1 MSEPEA
7 FYRQAIDLNRYSNH
21 VALNVMRAYN
31 DIVIDATRKLS
42 DIGTLN
48 PREAARLN
56 ALLAQTAESMQTWAG
71 DSSVYMVQELQGLAK
86 LEADFASG
94 QLKKVIKADL
104 ANGIQSVE
112 ITPDFARAVVMSD
125 PTDISAAVLS
135 PNLEQQVAGISPG
148 AGTLDAAK
156 GSALTFPNGKNLDT
170 SFRQLAESSAARFRK
185 TVQNGML
192 TGENMRDMV
201 KRLRG
206 ELRFADS
213 ANINGTIKKG
223 GEMTTLADAQIRSLI
238 RTSVTQMS
246 TNVDREFFAAN
257 RDVIDGYR
265 YRATLD
271 LKTTAICRSLDGKV
285 FKFGKGPEP
294 PQHFGCRSRIIFITK
309 AEAEGDTQQRGQRA
323 ALGGLVPVD
332 TSYGDWLKGRPAKE
346 QDKALGGAKK
356 GDIFR
361 RLIQK
366 GESGNAAIAKFVNN
380 DGAELT
386 LKDLERKYGAS

>member
-42 DIGTLN
+42 DVGTLN

-56 ALLAQTAESMQTWAG
+56 ALLAQTAESLQTWAD
-71 DSSVYMVQELQGLAK
+71 DSSVYMIQELQGLAK

-94 QLKKVIKADL
+94 QLKKVVKADL
-104 ANGIQSVE
+104 ASGVKTVE

-135 PNLEQQVAGISPG
+135 SNLEQQIAGVSPG
-148 AGTLDAAK
+148 VGTLDAAK
-156 GSALTFPNGKNLDT
+156 GSALIFPNGKNLGT
-170 SFRQLAESSAARFRK
+170 SFRQIAESSAARFRK

-206 ELRFADS
+206 DLRFADT
-213 ANINGTIKKG
+213 ADITRTIKKG
-223 GEMTTLADAQIRSLI
+223 GEMTTLSDAQIRTLI
-238 RTSVTQMS
+238 RTAVTQMT

-257 RDVIDGYR
+257 SDVIGGYR

-271 LKTTAICRSLDGKV
+271 LRTTAICRSLDGRV

-309 AEAEGDTQQRGQRA
+309 AEAEGDVPQQGSRA
-323 ALGGLVPVD
+323 ALGGRVPVD
-332 TSYGDWLKGRPAKE
+332 TTYGAWLKGLSQQQQNE
-346 QDKALGGAKK
+346 ALGGAKK

-361 RLIQK
+361 NLLK
-366 GESGNAAIAKFVNN
+366 KESPDAALAKFVSN
-380 DGAELT
+380 DGSELS
-386 LKDLERKYGAS
+386 LKDLQAKYGAT